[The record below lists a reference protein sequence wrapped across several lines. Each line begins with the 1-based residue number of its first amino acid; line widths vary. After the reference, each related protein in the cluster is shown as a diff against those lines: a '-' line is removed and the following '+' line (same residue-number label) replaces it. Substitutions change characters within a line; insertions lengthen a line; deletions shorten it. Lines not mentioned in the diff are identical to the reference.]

1 MQVKPAAMASLKGL
15 LTAALLVM
23 AGCVTLPWVP
33 AEARYTPRGKDYS
46 VELPQ
51 GWMRF
56 NMDGDDDVLVT
67 RDGERLQAILI
78 ERLKVDKEL
87 RHTKKKLTRGMM
99 PQEVAEVILDNFASD
114 RRYAS
119 FEVQENR
126 PAAIGGQPGFRAVF
140 TRKTKGDA
148 LKVKTVFCG
157 FMKGDVLYGFQYTAP
172 ERHYFGKD
180 IKSFEKVLQS
190 FTLAKAA

>member
-1 MQVKPAAMASLKGL
+1 MQVKPVAKVSLKGL
-15 LTAALLVM
+15 LAAALLVT

-33 AEARYTPRGKDYS
+33 AEARYTPRSKDYS

-56 NMDGDDDVLVT
+56 NMDEDDDLLVT
-67 RDGERLQAILI
+67 RDGELLQAILV
-78 ERLKVDKEL
+78 ERLKVDREL

-99 PQEVAEVILDNFASD
+99 PQEAAEVILDNFASD
-114 RRYAS
+114 RKYTS
-119 FEVQENR
+119 FEVQENK
-126 PAAIGGQPGFRAVF
+126 PATIGRQPGFRAVF
-140 TRKTKGDA
+140 TRKTRGDG

-180 IKSFEKVLQS
+180 LKAFEKVLQS